1 MGMVGSSRVF
11 ELLDSEEYIYQ
22 NNHLNLNDFR
32 GNIKFE
38 NVYFSYDQK
47 EPVFNGLSFEV
58 KAGQTVAIV
67 GPTGA
72 GKTSLIN
79 LISRYYEFQK
89 GNKIR

>member
-1 MGMVGSSRVF
+1 MFIFHMIRK
-11 ELLDSEEYIYQ
+11 I
-22 NNHLNLNDFR
+22 
-32 GNIKFE
+32 
-38 NVYFSYDQK
+38 
-47 EPVFNGLSFEV
+47 PVFNGLSFEV

-89 GNKIR
+89 GKIKLDDLDIRDID